1 VSFND
6 LMQKFSGSSSGPLEL
21 PPESKNGSLDSFV
34 QRFSNV
40 SEEYPFYNG
49 EVVLR
54 FDKDAHQYYRVAE
67 LGNLMPVAGVTTV
80 LRVIDRSNALVPWAS
95 KMCAEK
101 MLRLMPLEGVGD
113 AQRTKALTLAEFTTL
128 VMEAKSAHKDR
139 LESAGNIGTMAHD
152 WLELYIK
159 AVLAKDTATQSTM
172 LTKKC
177 DDERATNCVNS
188 ALDWIRVHN
197 VRYRDTERK
206 VYSRRYDYAGTLDGL
221 ALVDS
226 CNDKACCPET
236 FKDRL
241 SLIDYKTSNHL
252 HLEYM
257 LQTAA
262 YCQAYT
268 EEHSVDIEDR
278 WVLRLGKEAGDLE
291 VWHATP
297 ESLQEDLSGFLTCQT
312 LCAIVESVEERIKK
326 QHNNIKAIRKA
337 QRLAEKELKKEQE
350 KLRKALEKAEAK
362 RLKQIGKEKTKA
374 EAKAKRELAKKK
386 EKLEKAKQNISVC
399 EAVQPVPAQSTEVSA
414 EVDLGMILS
423 PLEELECT
431 STSSPSPETI
441 LLGTITHKENL
452 SLSLHTANPKKQPS
466 ESITLTEELTS
477 ASSTPKQNLLQYE
490 EEPEYKPIA
499 LPQES

>member
-1 VSFND
+1 MAFSD
-6 LMQKFSGSSSGPLEL
+6 LMQKFERSSSGPLEL
-21 PPESKNGSLDSFV
+21 PPESKNGSLESFV
-34 QRFSNV
+34 QRFSSV

-49 EVVLR
+49 EVTLR
-54 FDKDAHQYYRVAE
+54 FDKDAHQYYRLGKLGE
-67 LGNLMPVAGVTTV
+67 LIPVAGVTTV

-101 MLRLMPLEGVGD
+101 MLRLMPMEGAGEN
-113 AQRTKALTLAEFTTL
+113 QRTKALTLTEFTTL
-128 VMEAKSAHKDR
+128 VMEAKSAHRDR
-139 LESAGNIGTMAHD
+139 LESAGDIGSMAHN

-159 AVLAKDTATQSTM
+159 SVLAEDITTQSAM

-188 ALDWIRVHN
+188 ALDWIKVHN
-197 VRYRDTERK
+197 VRYKDTERK
-206 VYSRRYDYAGTLDGL
+206 VYSRKYDFAGTLDGL

-226 CNDKACCPET
+226 CNDRACCPEE
-236 FKDRL
+236 FKNRL

-268 EEHSVDIEDR
+268 EEHGSNIEER

-326 QHNNIKAIRKA
+326 QHSNIKAIRKA
-337 QRLAEKELKKEQE
+337 QRLAAKELAKEQE

-362 RLKQIGKEKTKA
+362 RLKQIEKEKIKA
-374 EAKAKRELAKKK
+374 EAKATREK
-386 EKLEKAKQNISVC
+386 EKLEKANKNVQVC
-399 EAVQPVPAQSTEVSA
+399 EGLQHVPAQSVEVSA
-414 EVDLGMILS
+414 EVDMGMVLS
-423 PLEELECT
+423 PLEEITCT
-431 STSSPSPETI
+431 STSIETQSKKLTNG
-441 LLGTITHKENL
+441 LLGTM
-452 SLSLHTANPKKQPS
+452 SPK
-466 ESITLTEELTS
+466 
-477 ASSTPKQNLLQYE
+477 A
-490 EEPEYKPIA
+490 A
-499 LPQES
+499 G